1 MNLRKSTDPDPP
13 FYPSRYL
20 RRLVVAHMAHHRF
33 RIWKHKGHSLK
44 AKYGVQDND
53 YSAEPLSYRQYL
65 RLMLK
70 RSTWGEDIVIY
81 AISTLFKLKITTIT
95 CSGKRLDE
103 YRCRHD
109 LPVAAADVV
118 LIHNGV
124 NHYSFAGKWTLV
136 HFWTFTP
143 DVCKELGVC
152 RIFNRFT
159 VIDWTLVNHLGET
172 TGRK

>member
-1 MNLRKSTDPDPP
+1 MNLRKLTDPDPP
-13 FYPSRYL
+13 YYPSRYL

-33 RIWKHKGHSLK
+33 RVMKHKGHSLK
-44 AKYGVQDND
+44 AKYGVQEND
-53 YSAEPLSYRQYL
+53 YSQEPLSYRQYL
-65 RLMLK
+65 KLMLK

-118 LIHNGV
+118 LIHNGL
-124 NHYSFAGKWTLV
+124 NHYSFAGKWTLI
-136 HFWTFTP
+136 HIWTSAP
-143 DVCKELGVC
+143 DVRKELGIC
-152 RIFNRFT
+152 EILNHFKRIK
-159 VIDWTLVNHLGET
+159 WTFVN
-172 TGRK
+172 